1 MPAPTHEWQK
11 SSYCGQGDSCVH
23 VAATVPGTIHLT
35 ESSDPTAAILQATP
49 TAFAALLRTTKRRAD
64 AETA

>member
-1 MPAPTHEWQK
+1 MPELTWQK
-11 SSYCGQGDSCVH
+11 SSYCQEGNSCVH
-23 VAATVPGTIHLT
+23 IATDPTGTIHLT
-35 ESSDPTAAILQATP
+35 ESSDPTAAILRTTP